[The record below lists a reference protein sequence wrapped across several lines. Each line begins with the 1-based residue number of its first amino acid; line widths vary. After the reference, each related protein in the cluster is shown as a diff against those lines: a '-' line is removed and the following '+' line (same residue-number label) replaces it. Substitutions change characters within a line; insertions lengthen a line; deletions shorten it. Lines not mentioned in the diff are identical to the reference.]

1 MKTSPVTTADLTRS
15 VLAVPPLARTE
26 DLAINR
32 AANRRLIDHLEGG
45 GVRTLMYGGN
55 ANFYNIGMYEYAG
68 LLDFLAE
75 AAGADTWVIPSAGP
89 DFGKL
94 IDQASVLR
102 ARAFPTAM
110 VLPQAFPATSDGAE
124 NGIRRFADAFG
135 RKVIVYVKA
144 ENFLTPEAVGRLV
157 DSGIVA
163 AIEYAIVRADPN
175 VDAFLAKLVGLVD
188 RKLIVSGIGERPA
201 IVHLRD
207 WGLTGFTSGSVCVAP
222 RGSMA
227 LLAALKAKDYAAAE
241 AIRAAYLPL
250 EDQRD
255 SLSPIRVLHEA
266 VSLAGIAPMGPILPQ
281 LSNLDREHHAALAKV
296 AAELLAHD
304 RALAMREI
312 AA

>member
-1 MKTSPVTTADLTRS
+1 MKTTAVTTSDLTRS
-15 VLAVPPLARTE
+15 VLAVPPLARSD
-26 DLAINR
+26 DLTINR
-32 AANRRLIDHLEGG
+32 AANRMLIDHLEGG

-55 ANFYNIGMYEYAG
+55 ANFYNIGLYEYAD

-94 IDQASVLR
+94 VDQAKVLR
-102 ARAFPTAM
+102 ARDFPTAM
-110 VLPQAFPATSDGAE
+110 VLPLSFPATSDGAE

-135 RKVIVYVKA
+135 KQVIVYVKA

-157 DSGIVA
+157 DAGIVA
-163 AIEYAIVRADPN
+163 AIKYAVVRSDPK
-175 VDAFLAKLVGLVD
+175 VDAFLDKLVALVD

-227 LLAALKAKDYAAAE
+227 LLAALQARDYATAE
-241 AIRAAYLPL
+241 AIRAAYMPL

-266 VSLAGIAPMGPILPQ
+266 VSLAGIAPMGPMLPQ
-281 LSNLDREHHAALAKV
+281 LSNLDREHHATLAKV

-304 RALAMREI
+304 RALGNRR
-312 AA
+312 AAA